1 MNTDQKQHDA
11 YSPTQC
17 SPTDSG
23 LDVDVATDPG
33 EDSDSYITMSDSSVV
48 TDNETTSDKLYKPVM
63 MREFYKNSSTVRPR
77 FVKDE
82 RKQSEETNLFRSLSI
97 NSKDEPKT
105 IGNPETNS
113 KKLFLRKSKQFFR
126 NPKDTSSIF
135 KSKSEGNIKELVE
148 KEPRSTIMQS
158 LYRGFSSLNFGY
170 SEKMPNTESE
180 NTFLSLGPEVTT
192 LNHNQE
198 NVSRMRNQEIP
209 SMKSLPCLSQPE
221 SLLSCFALGGKQ
233 IKPNHRSVQ
242 RPRDIKVNKI
252 EKELIN
258 FLQTRATAI
267 YDFKI
272 PFDALEI
279 HFQNKN
285 LRKSGIFV

>member
-1 MNTDQKQHDA
+1 MITQQQCLINHQARELAKFEEILESDKRQPDA
-11 YSPTQC
+11 YQFSQC

-23 LDVDVATDPG
+23 LEVDVAAGPG
-33 EDSDSYITMSDSSVV
+33 DDSDSYITMSDSSVM
-48 TDNETTSDKLYKPVM
+48 TDNEGTSDKLCKPV
-63 MREFYKNSSTVRPR
+63 MREFYKNNATAFGPKY
-77 FVKDE
+77 VKDE
-82 RKQSEETNLFRSLSI
+82 RKKSEETKLFRSLSI
-97 NSKDEPKT
+97 TSRDEPKT
-105 IGNPETNS
+105 IGDPEINS
-113 KKLFLRKSKQFFR
+113 TKSFLRKSKKFFR
-126 NPKDTSSIF
+126 KPRDSSIF

-209 SMKSLPCLSQPE
+209 SMKSLPCLSQSE

-233 IKPNHRSVQ
+233 IKPNHRNVQ
-242 RPRDIKVNKI
+242 RPRDIKVKRI
-252 EKELIN
+252 KGL
-258 FLQTRATAI
+258 
-267 YDFKI
+267 
-272 PFDALEI
+272 
-279 HFQNKN
+279 
-285 LRKSGIFV
+285 